1 MNGHLSLWP
10 FQWAETH
17 SKYKKDNKQTK
28 NQTNNLKKNKKKAKL
43 KDILQVSIST
53 NFQVNK
59 SWFEK

>member
-1 MNGHLSLWP
+1 MDIYLYCHFNGQKPILNIRK
-10 FQWAETH
+10 TT
-17 SKYKKDNKQTK
+17 NKQKTR
-28 NQTNNLKKNKKKAKL
+28 QIILKKNKKKAKL